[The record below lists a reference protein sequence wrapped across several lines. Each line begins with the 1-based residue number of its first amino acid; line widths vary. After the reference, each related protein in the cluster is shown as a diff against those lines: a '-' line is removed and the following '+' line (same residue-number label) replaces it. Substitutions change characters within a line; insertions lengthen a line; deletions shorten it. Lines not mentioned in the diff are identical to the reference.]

1 MAVLLLNCSHSN
13 GGNVIAAVLTLSQ
26 NTRGKTMSK
35 KILRIDASMRKKGS
49 YSRALSHRLTA
60 QLKGQTSSIV
70 KERDLA
76 DGIPFI
82 NEAWIEANFTDVA
95 ARTAEQRAVLSFS
108 DALICEL
115 KNANTVVISLP
126 IYNFSV
132 PAVFKAWIDQVAR
145 ANVTFRYGDNG
156 PEGLLEDKKAYVI
169 ISSGGTQLGSDIDYV
184 SGYIHHM
191 LGFIGIKDVTIIDSS
206 GIGRNEENVIAD
218 AHDVIDG
225 I

>member
-1 MAVLLLNCSHSN
+1 M
-13 GGNVIAAVLTLSQ
+13 TQ
-26 NTRGKTMSK
+26 N
-35 KILRIDASMRKKGS
+35 ILRIDASMRKNGS
-49 YSRALSHRLTA
+49 YSRTLGHRLIA
-60 QLKGQTSSIV
+60 QLKSQTSSNV

-82 NEAWIEANFTDVA
+82 NEAWINANFTGVA
-95 ARTAEQRAVLSFS
+95 ERTAEQRSVLSYS
-108 DALICEL
+108 DALISEL
-115 KNANTVVISLP
+115 KNADTVVIGLP
-126 IYNFSV
+126 IYNFNV
-132 PAVFKAWIDQVAR
+132 PAAFKAWIDQVAR

-184 SGYIHHM
+184 SDYIDHV

-206 GIGRNEENVIAD
+206 GIGRNEEKVIAD
-218 AHDVIDG
+218 AHAIIEG

>member
-1 MAVLLLNCSHSN
+1 M
-13 GGNVIAAVLTLSQ
+13 TQ
-26 NTRGKTMSK
+26 
-35 KILRIDASMRKKGS
+35 KILRIDASMRKNSS
-49 YSRALSHRLTA
+49 YSRTLGHRLIK
-60 QLKGQTSSIV
+60 QLKSQTSSVV

-95 ARTAEQRAVLSFS
+95 ERSAEQRSVLSFS
-108 DALICEL
+108 DALISEL
-115 KNANTVVISLP
+115 KSAGTVVIGLP

-132 PAVFKAWIDQVAR
+132 PAAFKAWIDQVAR
-145 ANVTFRYGDNG
+145 SNVTFRSGDNG

-184 SGYIHHM
+184 TDYIHHV

-206 GIGRNEENVIAD
+206 GIGRNEEKVIAD
-218 AHDVIDG
+218 AHAAIGG